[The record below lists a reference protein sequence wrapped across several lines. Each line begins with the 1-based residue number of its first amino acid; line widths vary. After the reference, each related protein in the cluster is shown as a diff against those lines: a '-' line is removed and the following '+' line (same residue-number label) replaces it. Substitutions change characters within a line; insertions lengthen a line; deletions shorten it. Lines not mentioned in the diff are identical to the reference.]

1 MSKSVSILKMLKY
14 TFPIRALK
22 TLYYSLIYPYYNYCN
37 LIWGSAA
44 NTHLNSLILIQ
55 KKCIR
60 NISKAGYYD
69 HTEPLFNE
77 HKVLTVPKIYNYNC
91 AKFIYQ
97 CYNNNTYSNF
107 KDKLKTN
114 SEYHGYNTRSKH
126 LLRKPRQRL
135 SKFTHSFVY
144 NGIEIWNLLPERV
157 KTVNSFDSFKILSK
171 KLI

>member
-1 MSKSVSILKMLKY
+1 MLRY
-14 TFPIRALK
+14 TFPTRALK

-44 NTHLNSLILIQ
+44 NTHLNSLILLQ
-55 KKCIR
+55 KKSIR
-60 NISKAGYYD
+60 IISKVGFYE

-97 CYNNNTYSNF
+97 CYNSNTYSKF

-114 SEYHGYNTRSKH
+114 SEIHGYNTRSKNS
-126 LLRKPRQRL
+126 LRQPPVRL
-135 SKFTHSFVY
+135 HKFTHSFLY
-144 NGIEIWNLLPERV
+144 NGIDIWNGLPERV
-157 KTVNSFDSFKILSK
+157 KTVNSFVSFKILTK